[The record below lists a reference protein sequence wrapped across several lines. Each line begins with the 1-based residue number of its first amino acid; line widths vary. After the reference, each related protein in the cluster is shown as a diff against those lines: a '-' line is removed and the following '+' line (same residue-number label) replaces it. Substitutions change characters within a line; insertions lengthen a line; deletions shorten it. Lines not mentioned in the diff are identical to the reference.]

1 MRRAFRAGYVNTR
14 TAVEYQK
21 FENTGRL
28 EDLRKMIA
36 HGEEMV
42 SAFSPDDEDVTVA
55 RHNLATAYLTLFE
68 QTGDSAALDTA
79 IQYEESAIA
88 STSISY
94 GGRGS
99 MLTNLSGA
107 YLRRFEFESLD
118 VDLASAV
125 EWSEQAVAASRKL
138 KPTRARSR
146 QLLAMT
152 LSNLALTYL
161 ARFERYG
168 TVADVRAA
176 IERAEEALEIHPAKN
191 PADLAEILTNL
202 CNGQLRL
209 YLVYGT
215 SSDLQRAIEWGEQ
228 AKWTTPSD
236 HPELGGTLSNLSLA
250 YLWRYDRHGDPADL
264 EISIEHGERA
274 ASMFPAEMPARG
286 AALSNLGTAYLS
298 RFERIGNLSDL
309 DASIDW
315 ARQAVSVTASDD
327 RDLGNRLTTVAIAC
341 QQRFERNHGHADL
354 HTAVESAE
362 RALAATPIESPES
375 ARRLGILAGAY
386 LAGMRAGFEPPDRS
400 DVVRLVERFFKAADS
415 PPAHRAYG
423 AYSLG
428 LLLGELDMRQPA
440 RKVLREAI
448 QALPAVALRELTWG
462 DQEYLLGRFSGLVA
476 ECVSA
481 ELGEGDVVGAVEYAE
496 LGRSVLLS
504 AQLDTRTDL
513 TDLEDASPSLAS
525 RFRELGAELGHLA
538 PAARRSDV
546 ASIGPRRRALSAEWD
561 EVVRRIRQVEGFE
574 HFLARARLTDL
585 RHAVNDGTAALVNA
599 GNLRGDAVLVRA
611 GATESVRLREL
622 KLSDVNHYAE
632 SLAEATGRGARRT
645 DPDLR
650 RLLTEILEWL
660 WVSVTE
666 PVLDALGD
674 GGARRVWWMPTG
686 RLGLLPLHAAG
697 LPGGPSVLDHVV
709 SSYTPTL
716 RALLRSRRQQPADL
730 RRQLSVALEHT
741 PGQRELPGAVAE
753 ASHLSEGDFPS
764 GLLVDSAATTDAVLS
779 ALRTTTWAHF
789 ACHAFNDPAT
799 PSQSGLA
806 LHDGLLRVSAIG
818 ALRLERAELAY
829 LSACSTAKTGWD
841 HTDEAIHLA
850 SVFQLAGYRHVVGV
864 LWPFEDGSA
873 QVAARLFYDQLA
885 DTPQADQAPFALHQV
900 CRTLRS
906 EFPDRP
912 DLWAGLVHSG
922 P

>member
-1 MRRAFRAGYVNTR
+1 MRRAFRTGYVNAR
-14 TAVEYQK
+14 TAAEYQK

-42 SAFSPDDEDVTVA
+42 GAFPQDDEDISVA
-55 RHNLATAYLTLFE
+55 RHNLAIAYLTLFE
-68 QTGDSAALDTA
+68 HAGDSAALDIA
-79 IQYEESAIA
+79 IQYEESAI
-88 STSISY
+88 SQTPVTY
-94 GGRGS
+94 GGRGG

-107 YLRRFEFESLD
+107 YLRRFEFGSLD
-118 VDLASAV
+118 ADLAAAV
-125 EWSEQAVAASRKL
+125 GWGEQAVAAAREL
-138 KPTRARSR
+138 KPGRARSR
-146 QLLAMT
+146 QFLAMT
-152 LSNLALTYL
+152 LSNLTLAYF

-168 TVADVRAA
+168 TVADVRTA
-176 IERAEEALEIHPAKN
+176 IECAEQALEIHPAKS
-191 PADLAEILTNL
+191 PADLSEILTNL
-202 CNGQLRL
+202 CSGQLRL
-209 YLVYGT
+209 YLLYGT

-228 AKWTTPSD
+228 AKWTTPSK

-250 YLWRYDRHGDPADL
+250 YLWRYDRHGDPEDL
-264 EISIEHGERA
+264 EVSIEHGERA
-274 ASMFPAEMPARG
+274 ARVFPAEMPARG

-298 RFERIGNLSDL
+298 RFGRTGNPSDL
-309 DASIDW
+309 DTSIDW
-315 ARQAVSVTASDD
+315 GRQAVAVTASDD

-341 QQRFERNHGHADL
+341 QRRFERNHEHADL
-354 HTAVESAE
+354 RVAVESAE

-400 DVVRLVERFFKAADS
+400 EVVLLSERFSKAVDS
-415 PPAHRAYG
+415 PPTHRAYG

-428 LLLGELDMRQPA
+428 LLLGELDIRQPA
-440 RKVLREAI
+440 RRMLREAI

-481 ELGEGDVVGAVEYAE
+481 ELDDGDVVGAVEYAE
-496 LGRSVLLS
+496 LGRTVLLS

-513 TDLEDASPSLAS
+513 TDLEDVSRSLAS

-546 ASIGPRRRALSAEWD
+546 ASVGPRRRALSAEWD
-561 EVVRRIRQVEGFE
+561 EIVRRIRQVDGFE
-574 HFLARARLTDL
+574 HFLARAPLTDL
-585 RHAVNDGTAALVNA
+585 RQAVNDGTAVLVNA

-611 GATESVRLREL
+611 GTTESVRLSEL

-632 SLAEATGRGARRT
+632 SLAEATGQRT
-645 DPDLR
+645 RSTDSDP

-666 PVLDALGD
+666 PVLDALGE
-674 GGARRVWWMPTG
+674 GAAHRVWWMPTG

-697 LPGGPSVLDHVV
+697 LPGGPSVMDHVV

-716 RALLRSRRQQPADL
+716 RALLHSRRQQPADV
-730 RRQLSVALEHT
+730 RRQLSVALERT

-753 ASHLSEGDFPS
+753 ASHLSGGDFES
-764 GLLVDSAATTDAVLS
+764 RSLVDGAATTDTVLS

-818 ALRLERAELAY
+818 ALRLEKAELAY
-829 LSACSTAKTGWD
+829 LSACSTARTGWD

-864 LWPFEDGSA
+864 LWPFEDGLA

-885 DTPQADQAPFALHQV
+885 DTPQADHAPFALHQV

-906 EFPDRP
+906 EFPGRP

>member
-42 SAFSPDDEDVTVA
+42 GAFSPDDEDVSVA
-55 RHNLATAYLTLFE
+55 RHHLATAYLTLFE

-79 IQYEESAIA
+79 IRYEKSAIA
-88 STSISY
+88 STAISY
-94 GGRGS
+94 AGRGS
-99 MLTNLSGA
+99 MLTNLGIA
-107 YLRRFEFESLD
+107 YLRRFEFGSLD

-125 EWSEQAVAASRKL
+125 EWSEQAVAAAREL

-152 LSNLALTYL
+152 LSNLTLTYF

-168 TVADVRAA
+168 TVADVWTA
-176 IERAEEALEIHPAKN
+176 IDCAKQALEIHPARS
-191 PADLAEILTNL
+191 PSDLAEILTNL

-209 YLVYGT
+209 YLLYGT

-228 AKWTTPSD
+228 AKWTTPSE
-236 HPELGGTLSNLSLA
+236 HPDLGGTLSNLSLA

-264 EISIEHGERA
+264 ETSIEHGERA
-274 ASMFPAEMPARG
+274 AKAFPAEMPARG
-286 AALSNLGTAYLS
+286 GALSNLGSTYLS
-298 RFERIGNLSDL
+298 RFERTGDLSDL
-309 DASIDW
+309 DASVDRG
-315 ARQAVSVTASDD
+315 RQAIAITASDD

-341 QQRFERNHGHADL
+341 QRRFERNHEHADL
-354 HTAVESAE
+354 RVAVESAE
-362 RALAATPIESPES
+362 RALAATPTESPES
-375 ARRLGILAGAY
+375 ARRLGILASAY
-386 LAGMRAGFEPPDRS
+386 LVSVRAGFQPPDRS
-400 DVVRLVERFFKAADS
+400 EVVQLVEKFSKALDS
-415 PPAHRAYG
+415 PPTHRAYG

-428 LLLGELDMRQPA
+428 LLLSELDLRQPA
-440 RKVLREAI
+440 RKMLREAI
-448 QALPAVALRELTWG
+448 QVLPAVALRQLTWG

-481 ELGEGDVVGAVEYAE
+481 ELDDGDIVGAVEHAE
-496 LGRSVLLS
+496 LGRTVLLS

-513 TDLEDASPSLAS
+513 TDLEDVSPSLAS
-525 RFRELGAELGHLA
+525 RFRELGAELSHLA

-546 ASIGPRRRALSAEWD
+546 ASVGPRRRALSAEWD
-561 EVVRRIRQVEGFE
+561 EVVRRIRQVDGFE
-574 HFLARARLTDL
+574 HFLARPSLTEL
-585 RHAVNDGTAALVNA
+585 RQSVNDGTAVLVNA

-611 GATESVRLREL
+611 GTTESVRLRAL

-632 SLAEATGRGARRT
+632 SLAEATGQRT
-645 DPDLR
+645 RSTASDRR

-666 PVLDALGD
+666 PVLNALGE
-674 GGARRVWWMPTG
+674 GAAHRVWWMPTG

-697 LPGGPSVLDHVV
+697 LPGGPSVMDLVV

-716 RALLRSRRQQPADL
+716 RALLHSRRQQPADL
-730 RRQLSVALEHT
+730 RRQLTVALEHT
-741 PGQRELPGAVAE
+741 PGQNELPGAVAE
-753 ASHLSEGDFPS
+753 ASYLSGGAFAS
-764 GLLVDSAATTDAVLS
+764 RSLVDSVATKDAVLS

-818 ALRLERAELAY
+818 ALRLEKAELAY

-885 DTPQADQAPFALHQV
+885 DKPRADQAPFALHQV